1 MSEQSGPQQVRSRS
15 ARGAHLSGPQMTP
28 VYYSV
33 IRVGAH
39 LTTPAILP
47 LQVRSLTRREATHTA
62 RSAERRCAAFGD
74 IPATR
79 SCGGRG
85 SE

>member
-1 MSEQSGPQQVRSRS
+1 MTVPVPQQFRSSS
-15 ARGAHLSGPQMTP
+15 ASCGAHSVPQMTP

-33 IRVGAH
+33 IRCPAD

-47 LQVRSLTRREATHTA
+47 LQSRKIGRREATHTA
-62 RSAERRCAAFGD
+62 RSAERRCAAFVD
-74 IPATR
+74 IPASR
-79 SCGGRG
+79 RCGGAD

>member
-1 MSEQSGPQQVRSRS
+1 MSEQPGPQQVRSRS
-15 ARGAHLSGPQMTP
+15 AADAHMSGPQMTP
-28 VYYSV
+28 AYYSV

-39 LTTPAILP
+39 LPTPAILT
-47 LQVRSLTRREATHTA
+47 LQVRRWNRREATHTA

-79 SCGGRG
+79 SRDGRG
-85 SE
+85 SV